1 MSARFIPMGGDRRVE
16 VGFAAM
22 DSQIDWPMQCG
33 RCNAAPAP
41 DCDCE
46 PREAASASTEL
57 GANQPPK
64 RRLGATGRRH
74 SWLLR
79 HQVQI
84 TAVLSVLAFAG
95 LVWIAKP

>member
-1 MSARFIPMGGDRRVE
+1 MKPHHAHALTICQACSRIVANHSA
-16 VGFAAM
+16 A
-22 DSQIDWPMQCG
+22 
-33 RCNAAPAP
+33 
-41 DCDCE
+41 CDCE

-84 TAVLSVLAFAG
+84 TAVLSVLAFAA
-95 LVWIAKP
+95 LIWAVKP